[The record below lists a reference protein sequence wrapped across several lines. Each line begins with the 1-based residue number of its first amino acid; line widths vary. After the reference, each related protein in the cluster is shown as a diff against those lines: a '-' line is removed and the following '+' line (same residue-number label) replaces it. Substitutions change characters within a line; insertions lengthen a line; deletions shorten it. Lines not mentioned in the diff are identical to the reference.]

1 MSRPTLVTNIMIWG
15 LATVLGG
22 CQLGGSTVSERE
34 GYYTWVDEQGR
45 VRYSPIVAS
54 SDKTPAK
61 EPARDAAGAGQP
73 KTPESNAAAAPAEE
87 AGGAAVSSE
96 SEESEFTLEN
106 YPDANELAK
115 DGYVRPGE
123 RQPYFTWRD
132 AQGNVRVSYFQPD
145 TRSDVEKG
153 FIAPPIELTPASVY
167 HSGPDL
173 DPAQPN
179 IQGGPNAYAV
189 LGIEGGGDY
198 FERYREF
205 CCVGLETRDAVEW
218 QQGREFGVN
227 VTELSPT
234 HNFLTG
240 SSPYQLIDLDSV
252 AQRPDFIMRI
262 RSYAQN
268 GVFVPSLAFLDRN
281 FEPVRLVTDLV
292 TPYKPETWSRR
303 GFLEAWVPV
312 FPGQGERWVVLY
324 TRSSDL
330 AGQTVIE
337 TGAGRKPK
345 VIPHVTE
352 GEVGLM
358 MVGQD

>member
-1 MSRPTLVTNIMIWG
+1 MIWG

-45 VRYSPIVAS
+45 VRYSPIVAT
-54 SDKTPAK
+54 SDQTPAK
-61 EPARDAAGAGQP
+61 ESAPDSAGAGQP
-73 KTPESNAAAAPAEE
+73 KTAESNAAAAPAED
-87 AGGAAVSSE
+87 AGGTVSSA
-96 SEESEFTLEN
+96 SEETEFTLEN

-167 HSGPDL
+167 HSGPDIEPVQTDNQEGL
-173 DPAQPN
+173 D
-179 IQGGPNAYAV
+179 AYAV

-198 FERYREF
+198 FERFREF
-205 CCVGLETRDAVEW
+205 CCLGLETRDAVQW

-240 SSPYQLIDLDSV
+240 ISPYQLVDLDSV
-252 AQRPDFIMRI
+252 AQGPDFIMRI

-292 TPYKPETWSRR
+292 TPYEPETWSRR

-312 FPGQGERWVVLY
+312 FPGLGERWVVLY
-324 TRSSDL
+324 TRSADL

-352 GEVGLM
+352 GEVGLK
-358 MVGQD
+358 MVEQD